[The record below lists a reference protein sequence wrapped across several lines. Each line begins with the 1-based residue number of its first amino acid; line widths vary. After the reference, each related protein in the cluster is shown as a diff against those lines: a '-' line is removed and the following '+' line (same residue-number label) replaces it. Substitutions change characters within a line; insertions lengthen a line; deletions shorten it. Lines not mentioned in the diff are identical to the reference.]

1 MRIAAANKFIGK
13 TIQGESERQLV
24 EKRYSPFVSK
34 PPLANTGR
42 LPLTD
47 HATRSERDRSTPNRA
62 AFSVVGIRDWPPTG
76 QSLLQYAFRDALVMR
91 HVIEQTKTGS
101 DFVHE
106 IEDGQGRRALVKA
119 ITVTAHIEAEQAAD
133 QKSVGSLVRDDDD
146 GPVPMLLD
154 DSSHDGQSSVE
165 DVDAGLSTDGSDGER
180 VLFPDPI
187 LFLERRLDLRSGES
201 FPVSVIDL
209 AKRWLRYRLHAMG
222 CRQNSRGLH
231 RALQGAGVE
240 SVHALAFKP
249 FGQARDLPSTFIRQR
264 NLDRSRETVFCCKR
278 GRSVAHEK
286 DSGWHGLRIDYLELF
301 EPTRV
306 FDTPCRRSSTHAAIG
321 SSPSPEAVASE
332 TKCLVQGQAKFVDAL
347 RFLKDADVSAVS
359 REQQN
364 DAIAG
369 AMMAGEFLTV
379 CHAEVGDQKV
389 HAP

>member
-133 QKSVGSLVRDDDD
+133 Q
-146 GPVPMLLD
+146 
-154 DSSHDGQSSVE
+154 
-165 DVDAGLSTDGSDGER
+165 
-180 VLFPDPI
+180 
-187 LFLERRLDLRSGES
+187 
-201 FPVSVIDL
+201 
-209 AKRWLRYRLHAMG
+209 
-222 CRQNSRGLH
+222 
-231 RALQGAGVE
+231 
-240 SVHALAFKP
+240 
-249 FGQARDLPSTFIRQR
+249 
-264 NLDRSRETVFCCKR
+264 
-278 GRSVAHEK
+278 
-286 DSGWHGLRIDYLELF
+286 
-301 EPTRV
+301 
-306 FDTPCRRSSTHAAIG
+306 
-321 SSPSPEAVASE
+321 
-332 TKCLVQGQAKFVDAL
+332 
-347 RFLKDADVSAVS
+347 
-359 REQQN
+359 
-364 DAIAG
+364 
-369 AMMAGEFLTV
+369 
-379 CHAEVGDQKV
+379 
-389 HAP
+389 